1 VKTKRKE
8 ARIVVFVH
16 GVPETHHLWNGV
28 REALGRNDT
37 IAVACPGFGTPRPA
51 GFAATKE
58 AYVDW
63 LVAELEKIGEP
74 VDLVGHDWGG
84 AFTLR
89 VASIRPNLLRSWV
102 SDAAGLADVNFEWH
116 EFAKI
121 WQTPEAGEEFWR
133 RQLAMPLGERAQTFV
148 GFGVPLEKA
157 RDLAGRI
164 DRTMGEVILALYRS
178 AVNVGPE
185 WAPAVAKIKTP
196 GLVVVSELDPFANAD
211 RWEEAAR
218 KAGAKVARLEG
229 LGHWWPLQDP
239 ERGARMLREFW
250 SSLGGA

>member
-1 VKTKRKE
+1 M
-8 ARIVVFVH
+8 VVFVH
-16 GVPETHHLWNGV
+16 GVPETHHLWNDV
-28 REALGRNDT
+28 RDALGRDDT
-37 IAVACPGFGTPRPA
+37 IALACPGFGNPRPA

-89 VASIRPNLLRSWV
+89 VASIRPDLLRSWV

-133 RQLAMPLGERAQTFV
+133 RQLAMPLEERAQTFV

-157 RDLAGRI
+157 RDLAGRHRSQ
-164 DRTMGEVILALYRS
+164 DGRSDPRALPLRGERRPRMGAGGR
-178 AVNVGPE
+178 
-185 WAPAVAKIKTP
+185 
-196 GLVVVSELDPFANAD
+196 AD
-211 RWEEAAR
+211 QD
-218 KAGAKVARLEG
+218 AGARRGLRAR
-229 LGHWWPLQDP
+229 PV
-239 ERGARMLREFW
+239 REC
-250 SSLGGA
+250 